1 MSIIV
6 FVRSDDQRIEVT
18 AKNGQTVMEAALNHG
33 VNEILAECGGC
44 MSCATCHVYVSPE
57 WVDKLTPADVMEE
70 SLVAC
75 AIDPN
80 ARSRLSCQIT
90 MDDVL
95 DGIVIHL
102 PESQC

>member
-1 MSIIV
+1 MSNIV
-6 FVRSDDQRIEVT
+6 FVRSDDERIEVT
-18 AKNGQTVMEAALNHG
+18 AKSGQTVMEAALHHG
-33 VNEILAECGGC
+33 INEILAECGGC

-57 WVDKLTPADVMEE
+57 WVDKLTPPDLMEE

-80 ARSRLSCQIT
+80 EHSRLSCQIT
-90 MDDVL
+90 MDDLL

-102 PESQC
+102 PESQY